1 MIIYIFYGQMT
12 YDEANLVC
20 HIPHLIELI
29 NKRMAPETVVKHYI
43 NTIRPGIHFQVC
55 RIYIKMRN
63 MTHGYYQFSVSAK
76 GEIWHSLLTPALLSC
91 TFEWLNSID
100 CNQKRQI
107 ERVLK
112 FKEELYEK
120 CWHPSRCDFLMND

>member
-1 MIIYIFYGQMT
+1 MT
-12 YDEANLVC
+12 YDESNLVC
-20 HIPHLIELI
+20 QIPYLIELI

-43 NTIRPGIHFQVC
+43 DTVNNGINFQVC

-63 MTHGYYQFSVSAK
+63 MTHGYYQFSVSKK
-76 GEIWHSLLTPALLSC
+76 GEIWHSLLTPALLAC
-91 TFEWLNSID
+91 AFEWLKTLDSN
-100 CNQKRQI
+100 RQI

-120 CWHPSRCDFLMND
+120 CWHPSRLDFLTVD